1 MLNKR
6 VVFEELDKNHADLII
21 KLRAR
26 GLTQKVFFQSLVRAF
41 IDDDPGLMAFFD
53 DLVEKKTKF
62 GKGTLTRINKAVQKG
77 RETKKMYG
85 LTDAEKE
92 NIFDILEQENFE

>member
-41 IDDDPGLMAFFD
+41 IDDDPGLMAF
-53 DLVEKKTKF
+53 L
-62 GKGTLTRINKAVQKG
+62 I
-77 RETKKMYG
+77 
-85 LTDAEKE
+85 
-92 NIFDILEQENFE
+92 I